1 MTLNDVCDQVSI
13 SDFLTLFSSRTVS
26 WFWTSMPA
34 TPLLGAGMVAL
45 TISTMLGTFW
55 PQSELEH
62 LPVLGLGRNDGDGDY
77 KLWPIWVWI
86 YCVIW

>member
-1 MTLNDVCDQVSI
+1 VQVSI

-34 TPLLGAGMVAL
+34 LPLLGAALVAL
-45 TISTMLGTFW
+45 TVSTMLGTFW
-55 PQSELEH
+55 PACELEE
-62 LPVLGLGRNDGDGDY
+62 LPVLGLGRSDPVSNY

-86 YCVIW
+86 YCIVW